1 MMTTKFKRLIH
12 IAILFAVPFLIV
24 SCGGDKAEEE
34 QVRLPVESE
43 SSEVAE
49 VEVVEEVE
57 EVESLVEEESAPK
70 KQRNPFK
77 TFIVKRIVG
86 AGESDAKSDLE
97 CCPIGTFTVKAIIT
111 GLGSSAA
118 LIVAPDGERYT
129 LKMGMVIGVNEGEV
143 VGISKTGITVREV
156 IRNMEGIPVG
166 TDDVVMTLPVK
177 GGG

>member
-1 MMTTKFKRLIH
+1 MTTKFKRLIH

-24 SCGGDKAEEE
+24 SCGGDEAVEE
-34 QVRLPVESE
+34 QVRVPVESE

-57 EVESLVEEESAPK
+57 EVEPLLEEESASE

-77 TFIVKRIVG
+77 TFIVKRVG
-86 AGESDAKSDLE
+86 GTGDFEEKSDLE
-97 CCPIGTFTVKAIIT
+97 CCPLGAFTVKAIIS
-111 GLGSSAA
+111 GFGSSAA
-118 LIVAPDGERYT
+118 LIVAPNGERYT
-129 LKMGMVIGVNEGEV
+129 LKMGMMIGVNEGTV
-143 VGISKTGITVREV
+143 VGISKAGIMVREV